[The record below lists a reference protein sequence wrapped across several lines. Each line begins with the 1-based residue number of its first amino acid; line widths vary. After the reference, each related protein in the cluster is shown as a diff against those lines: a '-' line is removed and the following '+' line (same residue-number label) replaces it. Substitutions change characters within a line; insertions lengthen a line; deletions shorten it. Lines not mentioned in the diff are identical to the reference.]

1 MIKFIQRKCEYMKRF
16 FAFLKNIFKE
26 RREQKERES
35 QELINKII
43 KKIKEEL

>member
-1 MIKFIQRKCEYMKRF
+1 MKRF
-16 FAFLKNIFKE
+16 FTFLKNIFKE